1 MPPIHPTLHAL
12 QQRTLP
18 KRSLHLIR
26 LTAWLLVPITVV
38 LAWAPLSPY
47 LLIIRTWVLPMA
59 LGLCLLG
66 GIGAWCLL
74 RRWLLADA
82 SAIAPAKQW
91 RRMVSMLEWALLLF
105 CFTGCA
111 IAASWQ
117 VWSFSQAKRSV
128 LEHASESLSLNTLGR
143 HFIISYRDFKEAA
156 VLAERGAIAG
166 IYLRSANVRDKSAFE
181 IRSEVMALQRLRHR
195 NGLPELIIAADQEG
209 GAVEHMSPPLQ
220 SRPSLA
226 ELLIDL
232 PTSLEDEMAGPT
244 GAHKAAADALLAVYN
259 YGHEQ
264 GRELRGLG
272 VNLNLGPIA
281 DLSPSA
287 DTKVGFDTHTLLS
300 KRALSASPYVV
311 AQATSAYIDGLN
323 SSGIQATLKH
333 FPGLARVTTDT
344 HHFIARLDT
353 PSALLQQSDWLPF
366 QHSMPQAAATML
378 GHVII
383 QDLDPNA
390 PASLSPKVVAML
402 RQDWGYQGLLMT
414 DDINM
419 GALYHRYGI
428 CESTVRALNAGV
440 DLVLI
445 SYDSDQYYPAMDCAL
460 TAMARGELQLRQSPQ
475 THARIARFFTPAAA
489 ATAEQE
495 KTLLHAQL

>member
-1 MPPIHPTLHAL
+1 MPHIHPALQAL
-12 QQRTLP
+12 QQRTQP
-18 KRSLHLIR
+18 KLLLHLIR
-26 LTAWLLVPITVV
+26 LAAWLLLPVTLV

-66 GIGAWCLL
+66 CAGAWCLL
-74 RRWLLADA
+74 RRWLLVGAA
-82 SAIAPAKQW
+82 AIPPAKRW
-91 RRMVSMLEWALLLF
+91 RRMVAMLEWALLLA
-105 CFTGCA
+105 CFIGCA

-117 VWSFSQAKRSV
+117 VWGFSQAKRSV
-128 LEHASESLSLNTLGR
+128 LEYASGSPNLNTLGR
-143 HFIISYRDFKEAA
+143 HFIVSYRDFKEAA

-166 IYLRSANVRDKSAFE
+166 IYLRSANVQDKTAFE
-181 IRSEVMALQRLRHR
+181 IRSEVMALQRLRQR

-226 ELLIDL
+226 ELLTGF
-232 PTSLEDEMAGPT
+232 PTSLEDEVDSQT
-244 GAHKAAADALLAVYN
+244 GAHKAAADALLAVYD
-259 YGHEQ
+259 YGREQ

-323 SSGIQATLKH
+323 SSGVQATLKH
-333 FPGLARVTTDT
+333 FPGLARITTDT
-344 HHFIARLDT
+344 HHFTAKLDT
-353 PSALLQQSDWLPF
+353 PSAVLQQSDWLPF
-366 QHSMPQAAATML
+366 KQSMPQAAATML
-378 GHVII
+378 GHVVVK
-383 QDLDPNA
+383 DLDPSA

-402 RQDWGYQGLLMT
+402 RQDWRYQGLLIT

-460 TAMARGELQLRQSPQ
+460 AAMARGELQLPQSPQ
-475 THARIARFFTPAAA
+475 THARIARLFSSAA
-489 ATAEQE
+489 ATTAR
-495 KTLLHAQL
+495 KKDPFAS